1 MNLLVILAVAV
12 LVLVLVARRFAGQPL
27 RSRPLVLPLAIT
39 GYGLFQLRT
48 MHFGVVD
55 LTFLA
60 IEVVFSVGV
69 GAIRGLTTQLYERAG
84 QLWQRYRW
92 TTLLAWLALI
102 GVRIG
107 LGFAGR
113 AAGVDI
119 VTSSILLVLGLSL
132 VAEALVVQQRV
143 QRRYSPSLV

>member
-1 MNLLVILAVAV
+1 MNLLAILAVA
-12 LVLVLVARRFAGQPL
+12 VLVLVARRFAGQPL
-27 RSRPLVLPLAIT
+27 RGRPLVLPLAIT

-48 MHFGVVD
+48 AHFGAVD

-60 IEVVFSVGV
+60 IEVLLGLGV
-69 GAIRGLTTQLYERAG
+69 GAIRGLTIQLYGRDG

-107 LGFAGR
+107 LAVAGR
-113 AAGVDI
+113 VAGVDI

-143 QRRYSPSLV
+143 RRRYSPSLV